1 MKRTF
6 QNLLFA
12 LVAMTMPLVASAQ
25 TKVEINGIWYNL
37 TAETSEAEVTESVDT
52 KYTGS
57 IAIPATVI
65 YERVEYNVTS
75 VKNNAFFRCS
85 ELTSITLPESV
96 KSIGEY
102 AFIHCSNLTSVNIPA
117 SVKSIEANT
126 FAGCT
131 SLTTITFP
139 ANSQLTIIGESAFES
154 CTNLTTIALPA
165 SVTSIGNYTFASC
178 NNLTFV
184 IIPENSQLT
193 SIGERAFG
201 HCYILTAITIPE
213 GVTSI
218 GNESFVDCHGLT
230 SITFPANSQLMS
242 IGERAFQ
249 GCSSLIEIT
258 IPEGVTSI
266 GDEAFF
272 YCESLATIICKA
284 TTPPT
289 IGTTFNSMHESI
301 PVYVPEASV
310 EAYKAAE
317 GWSDFENIVPIE
329 TCATP
334 TISYVGGKIVLTC
347 ETEDVEFIT
356 KVVNE
361 NDATYTKAEFD
372 YIPKQTFT
380 VYAVKEHCET
390 SVPVSLTICWVP
402 CEENH
407 EGGTTDIL
415 TIPSHPVL
423 IQCQGGVIT
432 LSGLAED
439 TEVAVLTTNGIDV
452 ATATATNGTATLTT
466 NLTAGTIAIVK
477 IGENSIRVMIK

>member
-1 MKRTF
+1 
-6 QNLLFA
+6 
-12 LVAMTMPLVASAQ
+12 
-25 TKVEINGIWYNL
+25 
-37 TAETSEAEVTESVDT
+37 
-52 KYTGS
+52 
-57 IAIPATVI
+57 
-65 YERVEYNVTS
+65 
-75 VKNNAFFRCS
+75 
-85 ELTSITLPESV
+85 
-96 KSIGEY
+96 
-102 AFIHCSNLTSVNIPA
+102 
-117 SVKSIEANT
+117 
-126 FAGCT
+126 
-131 SLTTITFP
+131 
-139 ANSQLTIIGESAFES
+139 
-154 CTNLTTIALPA
+154 
-165 SVTSIGNYTFASC
+165 VTSIENYTFSYC
-178 NNLTFV
+178 SRLT
-184 IIPENSQLT
+184 
-193 SIGERAFG
+193 
-201 HCYILTAITIPE
+201 
-213 GVTSI
+213 
-218 GNESFVDCHGLT
+218 
-230 SITFPANSQLMS
+230 
-242 IGERAFQ
+242 
-249 GCSSLIEIT
+249 EIT

>member
-57 IAIPATVI
+57 ITIPATVI
-65 YERVEYNVTS
+65 YEGVDYNVTS
-75 VKNNAFFRCS
+75 VKNYAFFRCS

-139 ANSQLTIIGESAFES
+139 ANSQLTIIGDNAFDH

-165 SVTSIGNYTFASC
+165 SVTSIGNYAFYACSSLIEIT
-178 NNLTFV
+178 
-184 IIPENSQLT
+184 IPEGVT
-193 SIGERAFG
+193 SIGDNAFS

-218 GNESFVDCHGLT
+218 GNESFVDCNGLT

-266 GDEAFF
+266 GKEAFF

-289 IGTTFNSMHESI
+289 IGMTFDSMHESI